1 MLESRRRLLIK
12 KAHDL
17 CGRELVNNWIDL
29 HVVVEKKD
37 KLVQIAKELG
47 FQ

>member
-1 MLESRRRLLIK
+1 MNK
-12 KAHDL
+12 KAHEL
-17 CGRELVNNWIDL
+17 GGTELVSNWIDL
-29 HVVVEKKD
+29 HVVGEKKD

>member
-1 MLESRRRLLIK
+1 MIK
-12 KAHDL
+12 RAHKL
-17 CGRELVNNWIDL
+17 GGTELVNSWIDL
-29 HVVVEKKD
+29 HVVGEKKD